1 VVFIRIEHVAI
12 WTEDIESLIAFY
24 ERYFDGKRNDK
35 YINAQKGFQS
45 YFLVFDDGARLEIM
59 TKPLLG
65 ADRMDQVMIGYAH
78 IAFSVGSR
86 ERVIQLTD
94 RIVNDGFK
102 LISPPRTT
110 GDGYFESAVLDPDG
124 NIVEIT
130 I

>member
-12 WTEDIESLIAFY
+12 WTEDIESLTAFY
-24 ERYFDGKRNDK
+24 ERYFEGKRNDK
-35 YINAQKGFQS
+35 YINSQKGFQS

-59 TKPLLG
+59 TKPLLC

-78 IAFSVGSR
+78 IAFSVGNR